1 MFYIMAIKIT
11 PRNKIAPK
19 VQEILTKYGCTIKVR
34 LGLHEATE
42 DACSQKGLILLE
54 LLNNQEE
61 IAALKKELNSLDGVS
76 AKLIEI

>member
-34 LGLHEATE
+34 LGLHEATA

-54 LLNNQEE
+54 LLDNQEE
-61 IAALKKELNSLDGVS
+61 ISALKEDLNSLEGVS